1 MTSSSGT
8 KFPLDAKDYELLE
21 RIGDGVYRARCILLD
36 EIVAIKIWNLEKC
49 TKDLETIKKE
59 VHRLSSI
66 DHPNLLRSHCSFIDG
81 TSLWIVMPYMSCGSC
96 LNIMKSVYPNGLEEP
111 VVAIFLRE
119 ILKALVYLH
128 GLGYIHGNVKA
139 GNILVD
145 SEGTVKLGVERM
157 PTSSGNTFVGT
168 PCWIAPEEDTQ
179 QVDGYGF
186 KLDIW
191 SFGMTA
197 LELAHGH
204 SPFSK
209 YPHTVA
215 PPLTLQNSPCPVYEE
230 DNKFSKSF
238 RELVAACLIK
248 DLEKRPTASK
258 LLEYPFLQHTL
269 STEYLASTI
278 LDSLYPLG
286 ERFRK
291 LKEEEAKLVK
301 RIDGNSEKLSQVTI
315 EGLLTSGKPASPV
328 NPVSCNAAQILP
340 MLQNLLIQNDIQ
352 RERVISLMQLYDPT
366 AEIRIPVVN
375 TEGGQISTPETDL
388 LSEVHVLQQSVN
400 KLEEEVEKQK
410 TENAKLE
417 GQINRL
423 TRCTDPY
430 RQNCFVLHLEGEAPL
445 L

>member
-8 KFPLDAKDYELLE
+8 KFPLDTKDYELLE
-21 RIGDGVYRARCILLD
+21 KIGDCVYRARCILLD

-49 TKDLETIKKE
+49 TNDLENIKKE

-66 DHPNLLRSHCSFIDG
+66 DHPNLLRPHCSFIDG
-81 TSLWIVMPYMSCGSC
+81 GNLWIVMPYMACGSC

-111 VVAIFLRE
+111 VIAIFLRE

-179 QVDGYGF
+179 QVDGYDF

-191 SFGMTA
+191 SFGVTA
-197 LELAHGH
+197 LELSHGH

-215 PPLTLQNSPCPVYEE
+215 LPLTLQNSPCPDYEE
-230 DNKFSKSF
+230 DKKFSKSF
-238 RELVAACLIK
+238 RELYDSCN
-248 DLEKRPTASK
+248 
-258 LLEYPFLQHTL
+258 
-269 STEYLASTI
+269 
-278 LDSLYPLG
+278 SLYPLG

-301 RIDGNSEKLSQVTI
+301 GIDGNKEKLPQVTI
-315 EGLLTSGKPASPV
+315 EALLTSGKPASPV
-328 NPVSCNAAQILP
+328 NPVSCNAAKILP
-340 MLQNLLIQNDIQ
+340 MLQNLVIQNDIQ
-352 RERVISLMQLYDPT
+352 RERLISLMQLYDPN
-366 AEIRIPVVN
+366 AGKFAVLSADFASSLCYKFR
-375 TEGGQISTPETDL
+375 DL
-388 LSEVHVLQQSVN
+388 
-400 KLEEEVEKQK
+400 
-410 TENAKLE
+410 
-417 GQINRL
+417 I
-423 TRCTDPY
+423 
-430 RQNCFVLHLEGEAPL
+430 
-445 L
+445 